1 MSTQI
6 DFFGKLTIPKW
17 QFDEL
22 QDDFKRAENRMARL
36 EMEYALLKAKYI
48 ELMDWIQRDKE

>member
-1 MSTQI
+1 MNQI
-6 DFFGKLTIPKW
+6 DFFGKLQIPKW

-22 QDDFKRAENRMARL
+22 QEDFKRATIRMAKL

-48 ELMDWIQRDKE
+48 ELMDWIHRDKE